1 MKMRNKASKNNMK
14 NPTATPFDI
23 EQIIAQTVNH
33 CTNSFKFDSTETRS
47 RSLCLPRDHAERDL
61 SEDSDEEFH
70 GDLDALK
77 DLPLSE
83 LKKPCAT
90 RFTCERVGSVL
101 AIKQNLMCY
110 ISLSDISRYS
120 KLSSED
126 LHQLL
131 HESQFIKLS
140 LIGAGGVINEF
151 VNWDAALTFCAPA
164 PLGCMLIA
172 WMEQII
178 LPEILG
184 GRDYADGIPTK
195 LFYRLIGE
203 DIEFDEWQDQ
213 FMNRRFPECPPPNL
227 TNSEGIHISV
237 GCAKDHLIEDASFVS
252 LLNFIHICE
261 AEATP
266 GDYPNE
272 SFFDFLLVAGS
283 VHPDSNDRI
292 HAQILHYFLKFTMP
306 FEQWISAIFERYGHT
321 QGVDYVKET
330 GVEDGQEDILLTV
343 STALAAAMATPTP
356 RGQALKEYCIAAGLA
371 TPVPRPTCGDIEK
384 TNPQPIS

>member
-1 MKMRNKASKNNMK
+1 MKNKNN
-14 NPTATPFDI
+14 TLTTTPIDI
-23 EQIIAQTVNH
+23 EQIAAQAVNY
-33 CTNSFKFDSTETRS
+33 CANSCKFSGAETLR
-47 RSLCLPRDHAERDL
+47 RNLCLPRDHAERDL

-70 GDLDALK
+70 GDFDALK

-110 ISLSDISRYS
+110 ISLSDISRCS
-120 KLSSED
+120 GLPSEK
-126 LHQLL
+126 L
-131 HESQFIKLS
+131 HEFISETQFIGLD
-140 LIGAGGVINEF
+140 LIGAGGVIHEF

-213 FMNRRFPECPPPNL
+213 FMNRRFPECPPLL